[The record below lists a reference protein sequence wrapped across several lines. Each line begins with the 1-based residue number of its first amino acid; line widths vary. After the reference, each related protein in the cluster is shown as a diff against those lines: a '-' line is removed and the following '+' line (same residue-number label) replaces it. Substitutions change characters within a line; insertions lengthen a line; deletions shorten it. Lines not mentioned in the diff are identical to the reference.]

1 MTVNTMMIELPET
14 VGVAFEVL
22 ADQFG
27 VDHDRIVRLK
37 AAGYDPKKVQQC
49 VNDLIA
55 LCKKYSK

>member
-1 MTVNTMMIELPET
+1 MMIELPET

-27 VDHDRIVRLK
+27 VDHDRVVRLK

-55 LCKKYSK
+55 LCEKYSK